1 MKKIYLIPE
10 TEVIVINSMKIL
22 EDEGENSGVIEEN
35 LTNDNVIFEEN
46 TIETD
51 VEKSVN
57 LWDDWYRPLGYIL
70 SLNEVES
77 L

>member
-57 LWDDWYRPLGYIL
+57 LWDD
-70 SLNEVES
+70 
-77 L
+77 